1 LYLGSFSTN
10 YIIFKNA
17 ENFKNLLF
25 SKKKI
30 FVNENEECFGIFRNI
45 LILEM

>member
-1 LYLGSFSTN
+1 LYIGSFSTN

-17 ENFKNLLF
+17 EIFKILLF

-30 FVNENEECFGIFRNI
+30 FVNENEECFEIFRSI